1 MALDQTLKAL
11 DDPIRRSILNLLK
24 QRSMTVQEIVEHF
37 SISQPAISRHL
48 SVLKKA
54 DLIRDERH
62 GKYIVYT
69 LNTSVLEEVIL
80 WMQDLKG
87 ERYERQVVS
96 KRTSR

>member
-1 MALDQTLKAL
+1 M
-11 DDPIRRSILNLLK
+11 
-24 QRSMTVQEIVEHF
+24 
-37 SISQPAISRHL
+37 

>member
-96 KRTSR
+96 KRASR

>member
-69 LNTSVLEEVIL
+69 LNTSVLDGSYFDGCRI
-80 WMQDLKG
+80 
-87 ERYERQVVS
+87 
-96 KRTSR
+96 